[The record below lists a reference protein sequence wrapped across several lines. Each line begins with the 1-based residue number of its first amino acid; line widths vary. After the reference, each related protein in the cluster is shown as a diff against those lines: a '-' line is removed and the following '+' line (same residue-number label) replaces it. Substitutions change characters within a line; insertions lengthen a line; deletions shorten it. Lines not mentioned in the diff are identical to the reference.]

1 MKNAV
6 RPIRT
11 TDASTTITT
20 TACRNFRTK
29 SVLKIS
35 LIRLTVKLVA
45 AVAMVS
51 LLSDEK
57 RAPMS

>member
-6 RPIRT
+6 IRT
-11 TDASTTITT
+11 THASTKITT
-20 TACRNFRTK
+20 TVCRNFRTK

-35 LIRLTVKLVA
+35 LTRLTVKLVA